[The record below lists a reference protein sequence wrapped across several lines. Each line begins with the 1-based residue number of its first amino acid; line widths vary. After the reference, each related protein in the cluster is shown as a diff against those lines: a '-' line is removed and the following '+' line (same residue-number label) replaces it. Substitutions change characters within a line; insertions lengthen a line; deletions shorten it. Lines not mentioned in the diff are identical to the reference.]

1 METSSSLDCPHLSC
15 VGPNPREAGLES
27 QHPVGMKSPDSG
39 VLSSSEVLS
48 ILVPISPRGE
58 EEQYL
63 SQDGSNFMV
72 EL

>member
-1 METSSSLDCPHLSC
+1 M
-15 VGPNPREAGLES
+15 GPNPREAGLAS
-27 QHPVGMKSPDSG
+27 QHPVGMKSLDPG

-48 ILVPISPRGE
+48 NLVPISPRGE